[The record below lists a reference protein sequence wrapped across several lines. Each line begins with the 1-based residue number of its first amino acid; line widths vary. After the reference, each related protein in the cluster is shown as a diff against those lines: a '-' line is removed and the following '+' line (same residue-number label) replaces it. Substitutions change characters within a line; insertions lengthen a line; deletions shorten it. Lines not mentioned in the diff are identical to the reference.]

1 MNRKNLLLAAGCSL
15 LILASCQSSN
25 KDQIV
30 RKWQVESFES
40 PYMDSI
46 RKAQEMSIDT
56 ISTLD
61 SNMARMAGTNNLDSF
76 KMMFK
81 KQMQSQKEAMDE
93 MYKQISM
100 EFQQGGIMV
109 QTGGGRTDSLKYTV
123 ADKKLM
129 LSPLNPPAGVP
140 STTDTLEIEKL
151 SATEMKLK
159 IGKTGNQVAFINLKA
174 ASDKKA
180 EEKK

>member
-1 MNRKNLLLAAGCSL
+1 MNRKNLLLAAGCGL

-30 RKWQVESFES
+30 GKWQMVNVESPF
-40 PYMDSI
+40 MDSI
-46 RKAQEMSIDT
+46 MKAQEHAIDT

-93 MYKQISM
+93 MVKNITM
-100 EFQQGGIMV
+100 EFQKDGTMLQAD
-109 QTGGGRTDSLKYTV
+109 GGRVDTLSYIVTT
-123 ADKKLM
+123 DKKLK
-129 LSPLNPPAGVP
+129 LALKNPPAGAP
-140 STTDTLEIEKL
+140 KDTTTLAIEKL
-151 SATEMKLK
+151 SSSELRLK
-159 IGKTGNQVAFINLKA
+159 MGEGNQARYANLKA
-174 ASDKKA
+174 ASEKKA